1 MVAHVI
7 VVALAILFINLG
19 FWQLRRLE
27 ERQLENTVGESRV
40 DADPVEL
47 GVLLEASGDDIDSLE
62 FRRAT
67 ATGVFQP
74 DDEVL
79 IRSQVHQG
87 VAGFHVITPLL
98 GEGGN
103 AVLVNRGWIPL
114 DADQVPVEAAPPPDG
129 SVTVTGWVR
138 PSQAR
143 GALGPSD
150 PDDGRLVTMSRV
162 DVDRIQEQVPYELD
176 PVYLSMLDDLE
187 GDLPIAAPAPSFD
200 DEGPHLAYAIQWF
213 SFALIG
219 LVGYFFLLRR
229 AARRSN

>member
-27 ERQLENTVGESRV
+27 ERRIENTVGESRV
-40 DADPVEL
+40 EADPVEL
-47 GVLLEASGDDIDSLE
+47 GLLLDASGDDIDSLE

-79 IRSQVHQG
+79 VRSQVHQG

-98 GEGGN
+98 GEGGD
-103 AVLVNRGWIPL
+103 AVLVNRGWVPL

-129 SVTVTGWVR
+129 TVTVTGWVR
-138 PSQAR
+138 PSQTR

-162 DVDRIQEQVPYELD
+162 DIDRIQEQVSYELD
-176 PVYLSMLDDLE
+176 PVYLSMLEDLE
-187 GDLPIAAPAPSFD
+187 GDLPIAASGPSFD

-229 AARRSN
+229 AARRSH

>member
-1 MVAHVI
+1 MV
-7 VVALAILFINLG
+7 VVALAIVFINLG

-27 ERQLENTVGESRV
+27 ERRLENIVGESRFEAEPV
-40 DADPVEL
+40 DL
-47 GVLLEASGDDIDSLE
+47 GLLLDASGAEQDTLE

-74 DDEVL
+74 EDEVL

-87 VAGFHVITPLL
+87 VAGFHVVTPLL
-98 GEGGN
+98 GEGGI
-103 AVLVNRGWIPL
+103 AVLVNRGWVPL
-114 DADQVPVEAAPPPDG
+114 DVDEVPATAAPPPDG
-129 SVTVTGWVR
+129 PVSVTGWVR
-138 PSQAR
+138 PTQTR

-150 PDDGRLVTMSRV
+150 PGEGRLVTMSRV
-162 DVDRIQEQVPYELD
+162 DIDRIQQQVPYEID
-176 PVYLSMLDDLE
+176 PVYLTLLDDLD
-187 GDLPIAAPAPSFD
+187 GDLPIPAPSPSFE

-219 LVGYFFLLRR
+219 LVGYFFLMRR

>member
-27 ERQLENTVGESRV
+27 ERQLENTVGESRFEADSV
-40 DADPVEL
+40 DL
-47 GVLLEASGDDIDSLE
+47 GLLLDASGEEQDTLE

-103 AVLVNRGWIPL
+103 AVLVNRGWVPL
-114 DADQVPVEAAPPPDG
+114 DADRVPVSAALPPDG
-129 SVTVTGWVR
+129 AVTVTGWVR
-138 PSQAR
+138 PAQTR

-150 PDDGRLVTMSRV
+150 PDEGRLVTMNRV
-162 DVDRIQEQVPYELD
+162 DIDRIQQQVPYEVD
-176 PVYLSMLDDLE
+176 PVYLSLLDDLD
-187 GDLPIAAPAPSFD
+187 GDLPIPAPSPSFD

-219 LVGYFFLLRR
+219 LVGYFFLMRR
-229 AARRSN
+229 AARRSH